1 MKKETHNIEKQSNG
15 VAQLQR
21 RISSLALLSAFGI
34 ALIFF
39 LCHETAV
46 AKGLILG
53 TCFSIMN
60 FHLLGKSIPMTL
72 GLTRRRASV
81 AAFGSIL
88 TRYVLLSIPLVV
100 AVKSVSFDFVAVV
113 VGIFAVQIIALI
125 DYMIVR
131 PILGGNEG

>member
-1 MKKETHNIEKQSNG
+1 MKRENHNSKREEDG
-15 VAQLQR
+15 VVQLQR
-21 RISSLALLSAFGI
+21 RITSLALLSAFGI

-46 AKGLILG
+46 AKGLMLG
-53 TCFSIMN
+53 TCFSVIN
-60 FHLLGKSIPMTL
+60 FLLLGKTIPMTL

-88 TRYVLLSIPLVV
+88 TRYVLLAIPMIV
-100 AVKSVSFDFVAVV
+100 AVKSASFDFVSVV
-113 VGIFAVQIIALI
+113 IGIFAVQIITLI
-125 DYMIVR
+125 DYTIVR

>member
-1 MKKETHNIEKQSNG
+1 MKTENHNSKRDKDG

-21 RISSLALLSAFGI
+21 RITSLALLSAFGI

-46 AKGLILG
+46 AKGLMLG
-53 TCFSIMN
+53 TCFSVIN
-60 FHLLGKSIPMTL
+60 FLLLGKTIPMTL
-72 GLTRRRASV
+72 GLTRRRAGV

-88 TRYVLLSIPLVV
+88 TRYVLLAIPMIV
-100 AVKSVSFDFVAVV
+100 AVKSASFDFVSVV
-113 VGIFAVQIIALI
+113 IGIFAVQIITLI
-125 DYMIVR
+125 DYTIVR